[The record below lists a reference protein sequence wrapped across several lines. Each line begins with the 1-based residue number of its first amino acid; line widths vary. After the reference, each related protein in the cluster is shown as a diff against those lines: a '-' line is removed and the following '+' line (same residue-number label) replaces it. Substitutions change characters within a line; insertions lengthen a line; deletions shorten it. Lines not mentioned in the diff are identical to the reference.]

1 MAWPEEDM
9 VVLLIRLLL
18 VVVLVVLLTAG
29 GQLQGGKHGDKTD
42 CVPDEDV
49 P

>member
-9 VVLLIRLLL
+9 VVLLIQLPL
-18 VVVLVVLLTAG
+18 VVVLVVLHTAG
-29 GQLQGGKHGDKTD
+29 GQLQGGKHGDKTN
-42 CVPDEDV
+42 CVSDEDV